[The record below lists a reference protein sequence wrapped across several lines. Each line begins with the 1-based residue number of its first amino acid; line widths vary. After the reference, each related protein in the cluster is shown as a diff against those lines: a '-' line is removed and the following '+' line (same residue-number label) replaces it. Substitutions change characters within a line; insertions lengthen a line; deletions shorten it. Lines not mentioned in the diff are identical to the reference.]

1 MSDFNDQLFS
11 KVCELEARL
20 ELQHNK
26 VWETEQKLVT
36 IEQLLR
42 QALDIIIDTN
52 KVANG
57 IQETNRAR

>member
-1 MSDFNDQLFS
+1 MSDFNDHLFT

-20 ELQHNK
+20 ELQHK
-26 VWETEQKLVT
+26 KLYETEQKLVT

-42 QALDIIIDTN
+42 QALDVIIDTN

-57 IQETNRAR
+57 LSETSRSK

>member
-57 IQETNRAR
+57 IQETNRAG

>member
-20 ELQHNK
+20 ELQHKK

-42 QALDIIIDTN
+42 QAMDIIIDTN